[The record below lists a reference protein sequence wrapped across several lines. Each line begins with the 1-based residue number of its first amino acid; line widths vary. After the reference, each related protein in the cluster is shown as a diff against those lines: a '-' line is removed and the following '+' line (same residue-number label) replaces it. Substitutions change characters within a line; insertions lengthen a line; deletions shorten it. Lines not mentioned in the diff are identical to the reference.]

1 MHAGPSSIAWLVLAF
16 PRTPRPQ
23 YTLCAPHSW
32 YIYRVLIYFHYLS
45 VSPSKAPNAT
55 PRSSIIPKPLL
66 GRILTRDSRLLFA
79 DTQSP
84 RNASRL
90 HSTVHDEQYSHIGVL
105 QSVLVEVCPK
115 ALQGQG
121 SGTPGQSKHGI
132 HCKRGDHHDQCVHEG
147 VILRQ

>member
-1 MHAGPSSIAWLVLAF
+1 MAHTSTPESMHVGQSSIAWLVL
-16 PRTPRPQ
+16 PLS
-23 YTLCAPHSW
+23 LCLA
-32 YIYRVLIYFHYLS
+32 LQG
-45 VSPSKAPNAT
+45 
-55 PRSSIIPKPLL
+55 PKRNSTLL
-66 GRILTRDSRLLFA
+66 GHSQTFARKDLTRDSRLLFA

-147 VILRQ
+147 VISRQ